1 VTWEKERGKAPLAH
15 FKFYLNPLVF
25 WIWFGTLVMLLGAL
39 ITAIPLRKKQYDEWD
54 EQEEARG
61 LPESA

>member
-1 VTWEKERGKAPLAH
+1 
-15 FKFYLNPLVF
+15 
-25 WIWFGTLVMLLGAL
+25 MLLGAL